1 MMEKKYR
8 FINYKIRVYLCKNF
22 YFFLI
27 CFLEIVWLMIFI
39 YIYNLKFWLICYFIK
54 KERNYD
60 DKIVNFFV
68 DKWSKGI

>member
-22 YFFLI
+22 IFFNMFFGNSLI
-27 CFLEIVWLMIFI
+27 NDIYI